1 MINREGS
8 DVQDFA
14 GKVAL
19 VTGAG
24 GGIGRATAE
33 AFARRGAKVVV
44 SDISEAGGR
53 ETVSRIEAAGGTA
66 HFIACNVAD
75 AAQVAELIAGAVVQ
89 FGRVDHAVNNAGVDP
104 ELTPDPDW
112 AIEKFDLIM
121 GVNVRGVFLCM
132 REEIAHMEAAGGTIV
147 NVGSFASY
155 AGVPNKP
162 SYSASKHAVLGL
174 TKSAGLYYARRGIRI
189 NAVCP
194 GGVRTAIMDDNIV
207 GLEGGEKLVAD
218 NHPIGRVAAP
228 EEIAEAV
235 LWLSGSA
242 TFVVGHGLLIDGGL
256 AAG

>member
-1 MINREGS
+1 M
-8 DVQDFA
+8 QDFA

-33 AFARRGAKVVV
+33 AFAKRGAEVVV
-44 SDISEAGGR
+44 SDISETGGR

-75 AAQVAELIAGAVVQ
+75 EGQVAALITGAVER
-89 FGRVDHAVNNAGVDP
+89 FGRIDHAVNNAGIDP
-104 ELTPDPDW
+104 EVSFDPDW
-112 AIEKFDLIM
+112 AVDKFDTIM
-121 GVNVRGVFLCM
+121 AVNVRGVFLCM
-132 REEIAHMEAAGGTIV
+132 RAQIAHMEEHGGTIV
-147 NVGSFASY
+147 NTGSFASY

-207 GLEGGEKLVAD
+207 NLDGGEKLVAE
-218 NHPIGRVAAP
+218 NHPIGRVAEP
-228 EEIAEAV
+228 EEIADAI
-235 LWLSGSA
+235 LWLSGSG